1 MKCEDLDRYLDDYL
15 DGALK
20 ADRAKDVER
29 HLESCPECLNKK
41 DALLRLLERLG
52 ALPKEVETFHDLW
65 PEIRER
71 IEQRQAGRSGQVD
84 NVTTARKRIFPLWA
98 AAAVVLIGVLV
109 YWVTQMPGDMSRN
122 EYGMSD
128 LQETTTAPPIETIL
142 ADYISTRDMLFAEL
156 EKRREEL
163 DPETVTV
170 VMENMRIMDQATV
183 QIREALK
190 KDPRNRGL
198 ERMLMASYNKQVRLL
213 RQANNIPSGMER

>member
-1 MKCEDLDRYLDDYL
+1 MS
-15 DGALK
+15 A
-20 ADRAKDVER
+20 
-29 HLESCPECLNKK
+29 
-41 DALLRLLERLG
+41 
-52 ALPKEVETFHDLW
+52 
-65 PEIRER
+65 
-71 IEQRQAGRSGQVD
+71 Q
-84 NVTTARKRIFPLWA
+84 KRIFPVWA

-122 EYGMSD
+122 EYGMSG
-128 LQETTTAPPIETIL
+128 LQETTIAPPIETIL

-163 DPETVTV
+163 DPETVTI

-183 QIREALK
+183 QIREALD

-198 ERMLMASYNKQVRLL
+198 ERMLMASYSKQVRLL